1 MHRYGDTGYVLN
13 LNLEDGLALIDK
25 AYVKS
30 AEEILMKRW
39 IAHYQHRM
47 SFDEFKNEVT
57 ENSYARHDSRS
68 QNEILDMVYGII
80 AGL

>member
-1 MHRYGDTGYVLN
+1 MN
-13 LNLEDGLALIDK
+13 LNIEDGSGLINK
-25 AYVKS
+25 AYEES
-30 AEEILMKRW
+30 AEEILMQRW
-39 IAHYQHRM
+39 ITHYQHRM